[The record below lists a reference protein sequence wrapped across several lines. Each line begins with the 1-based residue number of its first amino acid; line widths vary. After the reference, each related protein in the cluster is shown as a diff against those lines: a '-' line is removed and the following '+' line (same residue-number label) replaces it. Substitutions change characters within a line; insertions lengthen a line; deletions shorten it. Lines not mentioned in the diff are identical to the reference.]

1 MPPKIDIEEVRRLIE
16 KELEPINEKLA
27 SLEEKY
33 NTLSQTADFA
43 SAKYD
48 QILKQLNNNNNNEL
62 YLKNHKVYNTLYPAN
77 SYNSN
82 LGRTKIINKGVIKL
96 HKKKGKEKKYS
107 NTQKE
112 NNPTHKLKHWGFVI
126 RKKD

>member
-1 MPPKIDIEEVRRLIE
+1 M
-16 KELEPINEKLA
+16 
-27 SLEEKY
+27 
-33 NTLSQTADFA
+33 
-43 SAKYD
+43 
-48 QILKQLNNNNNNEL
+48 NNNNNNNVF

-77 SYNSN
+77 SYKAN

-96 HKKKGKEKKYS
+96 HKKKGKEKKYN

-112 NNPTHKLKHWGFVI
+112 NNSTHKLKHWGFVI